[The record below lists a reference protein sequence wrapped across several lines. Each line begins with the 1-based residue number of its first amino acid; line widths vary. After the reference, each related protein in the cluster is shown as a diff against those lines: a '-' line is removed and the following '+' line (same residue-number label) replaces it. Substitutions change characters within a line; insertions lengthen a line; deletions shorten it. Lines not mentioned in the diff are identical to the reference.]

1 MIENRCTLC
10 KEDFPNTGQQVGPI
24 WMLFGPNF
32 RICKRCYNAAKDA
45 RLLQKEKDSKNA
57 SPTN

>member
-1 MIENRCTLC
+1 MTENRCTLC
-10 KEDFPNTGQQVGPI
+10 KEDYPTTGQQVGPV

-32 RICKRCYNAAKDA
+32 KICRRCYNAAKDA

-57 SPTN
+57 